1 MTERTFITEWVVDL
15 SEKGL
20 KEFPVDFLSID
31 DVKTISIPN
40 KTLVIGQEF
49 FGNFEILSVDGQQ
62 VYQASNI
69 DEAKY
74 IIYSNRSKPL
84 TVKIPNN
91 PAYIKQTLRLYN
103 EYLDSIIKQIESQY
117 KKNFREMNN
126 SNYVINEIF
135 RHLNLIRL

>member
-1 MTERTFITEWVVDL
+1 MTERTFITEWVVEL

-20 KEFPVDFLSID
+20 KEFPADFLSTD
-31 DVKTISIPN
+31 DIKTVNIPN

-49 FGNFEILSVDGQQ
+49 FGNYEILSVDGQQ
-62 VYQASNI
+62 VYHASNI

-74 IIYSNRSKPL
+74 IIYSNRTKPL
-84 TVKIPNN
+84 AVKIPNN
-91 PAYIKQTLRLYN
+91 PEYIKKTLYLYN
-103 EYLDSIIKQIESQY
+103 EYIDSIIKQIESHY
-117 KKNFREMNN
+117 KKNFHESNN

>member
-1 MTERTFITEWVVDL
+1 MTERTFITEWVVEL

-20 KEFPVDFLSID
+20 KDFPADFLSID

-49 FGNFEILSVDGQQ
+49 FGNYEILSVDGQQ

-74 IIYSNRSKPL
+74 IIYANRSKPL

-91 PAYIKQTLRLYN
+91 PEYIKQTLRIYN

>member
-20 KEFPVDFLSID
+20 KEFPTDFLSSD
-31 DVKTISIPN
+31 DVKTLSIPN

-49 FGNFEILSVDGQQ
+49 FGNYEILSVDGQQ
-62 VYQASNI
+62 VYHASSI

-74 IIYSNRSKPL
+74 IIYSNRTKPL

-91 PAYIKQTLRLYN
+91 PENIKQTLRLYN
-103 EYLDSIIKQIESQY
+103 EYLDSIIKQIESKY